1 MSVLLIS
8 TLSLFLFLQDSDMG
22 NGKLGNESYSGND
35 DGSDDNQQGSTNNDD
50 LNVSS
55 SHSLTL
61 PFVNL
66 LFPVILLQ
74 ESHDSLPS
82 KRSKSGKDQRMA
94 QQDDNSTSGELWH
107 PFPSFHYRLHAPII
121 QNIHLSILTT
131 NKNYR

>member
-1 MSVLLIS
+1 
-8 TLSLFLFLQDSDMG
+8 MG

-50 LNVSS
+50 LNVSLN
-55 SHSLTL
+55 HPLALLVLFFNL
-61 PFVNL
+61 PFR
-66 LFPVILLQ
+66 VIILQ

-107 PFPSFHYRLHAPII
+107 PFPSYHYRLHAPII
-121 QNIHLSILTT
+121 QNIHLSILST